1 MFRTKLKVSKTQSSF
16 KGPKHHVCLNLFCF
30 WRHKKRCSTPRK
42 GAKKQYLPYQL
53 KGVKGKPTYLT
64 RLYFDFCVDIQH
76 TSGYDVK
83 SNHGMYHFVLRK
95 EISLLIFFNIFLLL
109 MINVS

>member
-1 MFRTKLKVSKTQSSF
+1 M
-16 KGPKHHVCLNLFCF
+16 
-30 WRHKKRCSTPRK
+30 
-42 GAKKQYLPYQL
+42 YLIPL
-53 KGVKGKPTYLT
+53 D
-64 RLYFDFCVDIQH
+64 FDFYADIQH

-95 EISLLIFFNIFLLL
+95 EISLLIFFFLLLL